1 MLGGFRKFVR
11 SKLGFALF
19 VLLIISFGIFGFQD
33 PFRGIMGGGFLQV
46 GDRTIRPLDIDAGV
60 TQVVDRIRQEEG
72 RIIPPRDPEM
82 RRIAEEVYQQ
92 QRQQALVLEYGRKI
106 GIKASPAAVTNL
118 LMNRAP
124 RFKDALGRINLEEIK
139 VAAREQNQTVE
150 QFQNDIRDSLTLGY
164 MIGAVNAAPVTPEI
178 LTKPLLTYFGEQ
190 RTVSAARAT
199 PAGIPQPKEPTDE
212 ELKAWYEQ
220 NKQRFAQPERRRIS
234 VLTYSPEDF
243 YDKVPVTDAQIKAE
257 YDRRIQDFSS
267 PQTREVAQ
275 FAGERNALQTLVD
288 TVKQGVAPEEA
299 IKRSPGVTRADL
311 TLKPGDLKDEQYDKF
326 VFSIPQSQI
335 MGPVQVEEAW
345 YAVIVNKITPGIPT
359 PLEQVADGVRRGLQE
374 NEAKRMFNGS
384 EETFYDMAGGVS
396 LEEIGTQIGAPTIL
410 LPPVDSSGRN
420 AKGQPSRLLEG
431 RLDELRSLFGLT
443 AGQMTDVI
451 EGDGKRA
458 LIRLDEI
465 VAPYTLSFE
474 EAKAQARNIYLAQK
488 IQETV
493 EKMAN
498 DMVAAVEAGR
508 PFEQAASASK
518 MTVLGS
524 FPIVRATSNQMDP
537 LISDVIFGL
546 KQGDTSM
553 VKDSSGQPWVVKVDK
568 VEQASE
574 ATATGLKSQI
584 EAQLAQSLLGDIQE
598 VFLRGIQKEVPV
610 NTNDAAVKAYFD
622 RLTATEGQ

>member
-46 GDRTIRPLDIDAGV
+46 GDRTIRPLDVDAGV
-60 TQVVDRIRQEEG
+60 NQAVDRIRQEEG

-82 RRIAEEVYQQ
+82 RQIAQEVYQQ
-92 QRQQALVLEYGRKI
+92 ELQQALILEYARKV
-106 GIKASPAAVTNL
+106 GVKASPAAVTNL
-118 LMNRAP
+118 LTNRAP

-150 QFQNDIRDSLTLGY
+150 QFQNDIRDSLTIGY
-164 MIGAVNAAPVTPEI
+164 MIGAVQAAPVTPEI

-199 PAGIPQPKEPTDE
+199 PAAIPQPKEPTDE

-275 FAGERNALQTLVD
+275 FTGDRNALQTLVD

-326 VFSIPQSQI
+326 VFSIPLGQVT
-335 MGPVQVEEAW
+335 GPVQVEEAW
-345 YAVIVNKITPGIPT
+345 YAVIVNKVTPGIPT
-359 PLEQVADGVRRGLQE
+359 PLEQVADGIRRGLQE

-396 LEEIGTQIGAPTIL
+396 LEEIGAQIGAPTIL

-420 AKGQPSRLLEG
+420 AKGQPSTLLEG
-431 RLDELRSLFGLT
+431 RQDELRDLFGRT
-443 AGQMTDVI
+443 PGEIAGPI
-451 EGDGKRA
+451 EGDGQRA
-458 LIRLDEI
+458 LMRLDEI

-498 DMVAAVEAGR
+498 DMVAAVKAGR

-537 LISDVIFGL
+537 LISEAIFGL

-574 ATATGLKSQI
+574 AMAAGLKTQI
-584 EAQLAQSLLGDIQE
+584 ETQLSQWLLSDIQE

-610 NTNDAAVKAYFD
+610 KANDAAIQAYFD